1 MPIPFKPKP
10 LALFLCL
17 ATYFISAQT
26 PERSVLVKK
35 NDQEIVLDGK
45 LNEAFW
51 QTANSADNFWQ
62 LFPTDSLKYIQFK
75 YRITI

>member
-35 NDQEIVLDGK
+35 IDQEIVLDGK
-45 LNEAFW
+45 LNEAF
-51 QTANSADNFWQ
+51 
-62 LFPTDSLKYIQFK
+62 
-75 YRITI
+75 

>member
-35 NDQEIVLDGK
+35 IDQEIVLDGK
-45 LNEAFW
+45 LNEVFW